1 MPRRLRRQSAAF
13 TYSHRL
19 IAAAAAAGAALLL
32 APTAAL
38 AATSGAAG
46 HGHSGLLS
54 TIPIGSIF
62 SISDDLATIA
72 KDIFGAFVKALMPA
86 SLTKDGIK
94 LLTWLAALPSDPL
107 GQTYTGVGQLESD
120 MRDVAVAFIPLTL
133 SLSAAR
139 YTISGLTGGSHH
151 PIQSVVRLVGASFCL
166 IVWPWF
172 FNNVTALINIL
183 TSTIFGF
190 ADVHH
195 GLTVLWTTMFGGSA
209 AFGDFAGF
217 AEILIIGAIALVI
230 ALIILKVAI
239 LVLLAFLFV
248 LGPLAIMLSPVPEL
262 EAITKLFG
270 AIFTAAAIIPIGWAM
285 MFALGGAFIG
295 SATQMPLSFS
305 GIENG
310 FLALCAGLLC
320 LFATLKWPTFII
332 GFAKSRLGA
341 VAHQVGRVESTATGS
356 TVRGGV
362 AALPSRVASARS
374 SIEAGGRTFARSLG
388 AMGGAMGMPRGG
400 AVGAASR
407 LPGRALN
414 ARRQAGV
421 AQEIKAGASASPAQA
436 WEAMYDHTQR
446 NATFTRPRPGAALK
460 RGAAVAAATPTA
472 MAASMGMRHAQAR
485 VTGAPGTSAPGASGA
500 GATGASHGGG
510 GEPRQPDVRF
520 GTAHLDN
527 ARARAEVR
535 SPSVRHELDADTAR
549 RPAPRSPASPPA
561 NPATPK
567 SAPTQGNA
575 VAGGSPR
582 PQRAA
587 GRQDFSAATPP
598 SPTPR
603 TARGVKGGLQRVRAA
618 TQRSTGTQKPL
629 GAPARA
635 KAPTAAPAPRQGAA
649 PARSSR
655 PAAPAPSPPAPVPAS
670 PAPSRPDPR
679 SDQ

>member
-13 TYSHRL
+13 TSPHRL
-19 IAAAAAAGAALLL
+19 IAVAAAVGAALLL

-38 AATSGAAG
+38 AATGGATG

-54 TIPIGSIF
+54 TIPISSIF

-107 GQTYTGVGQLESD
+107 GQTYKGVGQLESD

-133 SLSAAR
+133 SLSAVR
-139 YTISGLTGGSHH
+139 YTVSGLTGGSHH
-151 PIQSVVRLVGASFCL
+151 PIQSVVRVVGASFCL

-172 FNNVTALINIL
+172 FNNVTALINIM

-285 MFALGGAFIG
+285 MFALGGAFVG

-341 VAHQVGRVESTATGS
+341 VAHQVGRVDGTASGGTA
-356 TVRGGV
+356 RGGV
-362 AALPSRVASARS
+362 AALPGRVASARS
-374 SIEAGGRTFARSLG
+374 SIEAGGRTFARSVG
-388 AMGGAMGMPRGG
+388 AIGGAMGMPRGG

-421 AQEIKAGASASPAQA
+421 AKEIKAGASASPAQA
-436 WEAMYDHTQR
+436 WKAMYEHTQR

-460 RGAAVAAATPTA
+460 RGAAVAGATPTA
-472 MAASMGMRHAQAR
+472 VAAAMGSGKAQAR
-485 VTGAPGTSAPGASGA
+485 VAGAPAPAAGLGQRRGGWRAWPQWRRTAPTRCAVGQRPPRQRPGA
-500 GATGASHGGG
+500 
-510 GEPRQPDVRF
+510 
-520 GTAHLDN
+520 
-527 ARARAEVR
+527 
-535 SPSVRHELDADTAR
+535 
-549 RPAPRSPASPPA
+549 
-561 NPATPK
+561 
-567 SAPTQGNA
+567 
-575 VAGGSPR
+575 
-582 PQRAA
+582 
-587 GRQDFSAATPP
+587 GRGP
-598 SPTPR
+598 
-603 TARGVKGGLQRVRAA
+603 L
-618 TQRSTGTQKPL
+618 PL
-629 GAPARA
+629 GAPRA
-635 KAPTAAPAPRQGAA
+635 
-649 PARSSR
+649 
-655 PAAPAPSPPAPVPAS
+655 
-670 PAPSRPDPR
+670 
-679 SDQ
+679 